1 MKKIELTDRELEVLK
16 QQLNGEFDRVLAP
29 DEDKDTLMSVI
40 DKAENLMHEL
50 KAYKESGGDLMA
62 WFYNKYKEQ
71 ESIA

>member
-29 DEDKDTLMSVI
+29 EEDKDTLMIVI

-50 KAYKESGGDLMA
+50 KAYKESGDDLMA

>member
-1 MKKIELTDRELEVLK
+1 MKKIELTDKELDVIK
-16 QQLNGEFDRVLAP
+16 QQLHGEFDRVLAP

-50 KAYKESGGDLMA
+50 KAYEELGGDLMA

-71 ESIA
+71 EGIA